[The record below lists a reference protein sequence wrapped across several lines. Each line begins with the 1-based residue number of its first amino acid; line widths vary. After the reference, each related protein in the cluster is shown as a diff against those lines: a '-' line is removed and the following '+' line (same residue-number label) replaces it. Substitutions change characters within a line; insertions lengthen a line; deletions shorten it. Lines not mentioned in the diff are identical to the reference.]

1 MSSIQAYTSATSV
14 LPGEQIDFLVSYD
27 HETSSSHFT
36 IDFYRIGA
44 PEIHLNQQNGS
55 ADAYPIPV
63 DYNYSGCQWPPGY
76 SLQVPDDWT
85 SGVYRARLT
94 GSSGDTTDVL
104 FVVKA
109 AAPGT
114 SSKVLVASAVNT
126 YQAYNGWGGGSLYST
141 PRSVTVTFDRPGD
154 QVGFLNMAEHSF
166 ISWAESNN
174 IALEYCTSIDLH
186 ANSEIMNNYELL
198 VSVGHDEYWSKE
210 MRDGVEAFVANGGN
224 VAFFSGNVCWWQVRF
239 ENNNRRMVCY
249 KSDEDPATPDPL
261 LQTSRATIHW
271 FNSPVNRPENQMTGV
286 SFRNGAG
293 WWDAWPAGQP
303 YPNYVVRDCQH
314 WVFNGTGLQNG
325 DIFGSGAEIL
335 WYETD
340 AAAFVEQNGVPQVTG
355 RDFTP
360 TSFHILAT
368 ADLRNWKNQQGW
380 ATMGIYQNNG
390 GNVFAAATI
399 GWARGLQANDQ
410 IVSQITNNV
419 ITRLSR
425 PAIGNRALGWVS
437 LLLDG

>member
-1 MSSIQAYTSATSV
+1 MSSIQAYASATSIV
-14 LPGEQIDFLVSYD
+14 PGQHIDFLVSYD
-27 HETSSSHFT
+27 HSTSSSDFT
-36 IDFYRIGA
+36 IDFYRIEA
-44 PEIHLNQQNGS
+44 PELHLGQRNGR
-55 ADAYPIPV
+55 ADAYATPV

-76 SLQVPDDWT
+76 SLQVPEDWT
-85 SGVYRARLT
+85 SGVYRAHFT

-114 SSKVLVASAVNT
+114 TSKVLLALAVNT
-126 YQAYNGWGGGSLYST
+126 YQAYNEWGGSSLYSA

-154 QVGFLNMAEHSF
+154 HMGFLKNFGEHSF

-174 IALEYCTSIDLH
+174 IALEYCTSVDLH
-186 ANSEIMNNYELL
+186 ANPEILDRYQLL

-210 MRDGVEAFVANGGN
+210 MRDVVEAFIANGGN

-249 KSDEDPATPDPL
+249 KSDENPATPDPL
-261 LQTSRATIHW
+261 IQTSLATIHW
-271 FNSPVNRPENQMTGV
+271 FHVNRPENQMTGV

-293 WWDAWPAGQP
+293 WWDDWPAGQP
-303 YPNYVVRDCQH
+303 YPNYVVRDSQH
-314 WVFNGTGLQNG
+314 WVFNGIHLQNG
-325 DIFGSGAEIL
+325 DIFGSDAQIL
-335 WYETD
+335 WDETD
-340 AAAFVEQNGVPQVTG
+340 AAEFVEQNGVPRVTG

-368 ADLRNWKNQQGW
+368 ADLRSWKNQQGW

-390 GNVFAAATI
+390 GSVFTAATI

-410 IVSQITNNV
+410 FVSQITHNV
-419 ITRLSR
+419 ITRCPFHKFIIS
-425 PAIGNRALGWVS
+425 
-437 LLLDG
+437 